1 MKGGVTINLRKA
13 SDHLPTI
20 VSEQFQGFDIPQE
33 QLYVLTG
40 FRPELS
46 NKSIRKGV
54 EGPHLRFVFPDNKD
68 NFQYTILMLRF
79 YQIKYCDELYKPEQ
93 KQYCI
98 TVDLAEFAKINALF
112 TKNEAFRRKIS
123 RHLNYDS
130 LTSLQKLWL
139 VNILFCSTTFSKLE
153 ERYAGSLAVGDRFS
167 FDSLIAFHKD
177 FLKSSAL
184 SFEYLREKK
193 MLKESAPIMVGN
205 ESKEPTAFEKAITPG
220 LHLRSLP
227 AFPAVSDSNQSR
239 KRIRIRSSL

>member
-1 MKGGVTINLRKA
+1 MQGGAIINLRKA
-13 SDHLPTI
+13 SDHLPTM
-20 VSEQFQGFDIPQE
+20 VSEQFQGFDIPQK

-54 EGPHLRFVFPDNKD
+54 EGPHLRFVFSDNKE

-79 YQIKYCDELYKPEQ
+79 YQIKYCDELYKPDL

-112 TKNEAFRRKIS
+112 TKDETLRRKIH
-123 RHLNYDS
+123 RPLNYDS
-130 LTSLQKLWL
+130 LTSLQRLWL
-139 VNILFCSTTFSKLE
+139 VNILFCATTFSKLE
-153 ERYAGSLAVGDRFS
+153 ERYTESLGVEDRYS
-167 FDSLIAFHKD
+167 LDSLIAFHKD
-177 FLKSSAL
+177 YLKSSAL

-193 MLKESAPIMVGN
+193 MIKESAPIIVGD

-220 LHLRSLP
+220 LHLRTLSP
-227 AFPAVSDSNQSR
+227 FPALSDSNQSR
-239 KRIRIRSSL
+239 KRIRSSV